1 METMFLDLFKISP
14 MLAIMAGMWYYQRKD
29 YTKLVEDTRQESKER
44 EDKMKSESKEREERL
59 QGTIDKNQEII
70 NKNQEIISELADK
83 FDVVEDIQ
91 KDVAEI
97 KIKLEK

>member
-1 METMFLDLFKISP
+1 METIFLDIFKVSP
-14 MLAIMAGMWYYQRKD
+14 ILGLVAIMWFYQRKD
-29 YTKLVEDTRQESKER
+29 YTKLVEDTRS
-44 EDKMKSESKEREERL
+44 DSNNREERL
-59 QGTIDKNQEII
+59 QNTINKNQEII

-83 FDVVEDIQ
+83 FDVVEDIK

>member
-1 METMFLDLFKISP
+1 METRFLDIFKISP
-14 MLAIMAGMWYYQRKD
+14 ILGLVAMLWFYQRKD

-44 EDKMKSESKEREERL
+44 EEKL
-59 QGTIDKNQEII
+59 QNTIDKNQEII
-70 NKNQEIISELADK
+70 HKNQEIISDLADK